1 MTNQNKKQIKETLLV
16 IVILVG
22 CLFADSIFEKIATLI
37 F

>member
-16 IVILVG
+16 IVILVV
-22 CLFADSIFEKIATLI
+22 CLFADSIFERIAQLI